1 MSTDGARILVVEDDR
16 GIATMLGRGLRVA
29 GHAVTVVGGVEEA
42 RTEWV
47 AGRFDVVLLDVMLPD
62 GDGIELL
69 AERRATGDDVPAVL
83 LTAREEAEL
92 HDRADRAGATAYLP
106 KPFAYA
112 DLLALIERVIGP

>member
-47 AGRFDVVLLDVMLPD
+47 AGRELPPTC
-62 GDGIELL
+62 
-69 AERRATGDDVPAVL
+69 RSRSPTP
-83 LTAREEAEL
+83 TSSR
-92 HDRADRAGATAYLP
+92 
-106 KPFAYA
+106 
-112 DLLALIERVIGP
+112 